1 MADKTQNVKTRL
13 SFDGE
18 AEYKAACKEINST
31 LKVLNSEM
39 KLVTAEYK
47 DNASSVDALKA
58 KQTVLQKTYDEQ
70 AKKVKETE
78 AALEKCRK
86 ATGDNSEESKK
97 LETQL
102 NYQKAALVKTE
113 QELGK
118 TTDEMEK
125 AEKIKN
131 VLFEKTEQNLEKY
144 RDFHFGEFIEKP
156 NQCGYFERN
165 GNWYTYVID
174 ERNFCTFTGP
184 FNGSAIIYA
193 CSKVLH
199 ISKLFKE
206 YKFTEQELEIY
217 INNSFHSF
225 GEIDKKSERH
235 FDCK

>member
-1 MADKTQNVKTRL
+1 M
-13 SFDGE
+13 
-18 AEYKAACKEINST
+18 
-31 LKVLNSEM
+31 LN
-39 KLVTAEYK
+39 
-47 DNASSVDALKA
+47 
-58 KQTVLQKTYDEQ
+58 
-70 AKKVKETE
+70 
-78 AALEKCRK
+78 
-86 ATGDNSEESKK
+86 
-97 LETQL
+97 
-102 NYQKAALVKTE
+102 
-113 QELGK
+113 
-118 TTDEMEK
+118 EK

-217 INNSFHSF
+217 INNSLYN
-225 GEIDKKSERH
+225 
-235 FDCK
+235 

>member
-1 MADKTQNVKTRL
+1 ML
-13 SFDGE
+13 
-18 AEYKAACKEINST
+18 Y
-31 LKVLNSEM
+31 VL
-39 KLVTAEYK
+39 
-47 DNASSVDALKA
+47 
-58 KQTVLQKTYDEQ
+58 
-70 AKKVKETE
+70 
-78 AALEKCRK
+78 
-86 ATGDNSEESKK
+86 
-97 LETQL
+97 
-102 NYQKAALVKTE
+102 
-113 QELGK
+113 
-118 TTDEMEK
+118 
-125 AEKIKN
+125 AEKFFF
-131 VLFEKTEQNLEKY
+131 VFFEKTEQNLEKY

-235 FDCK
+235 FDCKYSHRESGGQLEEQY

>member
-1 MADKTQNVKTRL
+1 MADYSYDAMGRL
-13 SFDGE
+13 SSALGGGMRYDYRYYEGG
-18 AEYKAACKEINST
+18 AGQMNTIYSWGT
-31 LKVLNSEM
+31 LKEAGIILIWILLWLSKCRN
-39 KLVTAEYK
+39 
-47 DNASSVDALKA
+47 
-58 KQTVLQKTYDEQ
+58 
-70 AKKVKETE
+70 KKVVNNM
-78 AALEKCRK
+78 LNEKRK
-86 ATGDNSEESKK
+86 NKK
-97 LETQL
+97 C
-102 NYQKAALVKTE
+102 V
-113 QELGK
+113 
-118 TTDEMEK
+118 
-125 AEKIKN
+125 IW
-131 VLFEKTEQNLEKY
+131 KTEQNLEKY

-206 YKFTEQELEIY
+206 YKFTEQELKIY

>member
-1 MADKTQNVKTRL
+1 MN
-13 SFDGE
+13 
-18 AEYKAACKEINST
+18 NM
-31 LKVLNSEM
+31 LN
-39 KLVTAEYK
+39 
-47 DNASSVDALKA
+47 
-58 KQTVLQKTYDEQ
+58 
-70 AKKVKETE
+70 
-78 AALEKCRK
+78 
-86 ATGDNSEESKK
+86 
-97 LETQL
+97 
-102 NYQKAALVKTE
+102 
-113 QELGK
+113 
-118 TTDEMEK
+118 EK

-156 NQCGYFERN
+156 NQCGYFEQN